1 MKLNK
6 ILFLIL
12 ILFTSIFV
20 SVIFANNEINV
31 TYLDGMLSIKTRIA
45 HYVLNAQQGVLSE
58 VTLTM
63 EDQKLIYRND
73 NDGFYT
79 TLDASPIYPSE
90 ITVNGKEVTEFL
102 NTTQAFAQDVIVSF
116 NYGSFQKNVII
127 PFGPLYEINLEI
139 TGEIPA
145 NLELTFPRV
154 GYVAEDNVKDDGRIM
169 TSYYEKTKSLAIWK
183 LDGQGSSHFKIN
195 GSKEA
200 NTVEVTYHGLHV
212 SGYIGPAKK
221 MTFINR
227 AFPEDNVWISR
238 VVNSYPGASS
248 WYDPIFYLFV
258 GLIDWL
264 RNVTGNYGWAII
276 LFTLI
281 IRTLMYPL
289 FHMQTKSMID
299 RKKLEEDP
307 EYKKIMKIEDKQKK
321 QEALMKFYKEKKVSL
336 AGGCLPMLIQMP
348 FFFLLF
354 AVIRYE
360 SELFIYSPGFLIWQD
375 LSVGG
380 FLQNIPLVLISAVI
394 GFFNSLITTSDSKM
408 ALQGVLMG
416 ALFPFLFIMLPT
428 GLQLYWVTSTLYQF
442 VVTYY
447 AYKKND
453 IRGLSAKE
461 FFSSLKKQS

>member
-6 ILFLIL
+6 IHFSIL
-12 ILFTSIFV
+12 ILLSFFYCSML
-20 SVIFANNEINV
+20 FASNEINV
-31 TYLDGMLSIKTRIA
+31 TYLDGMISIKTRIA

-63 EDQKLIYRND
+63 ENQKLIYRND

-79 TLDASPIYPSE
+79 TLDASPVYPSE
-90 ITVNGKEVTEFL
+90 ITVNGKEVSDFL
-102 NTTQAFAQDVIVSF
+102 NNTQKYGQDVVVSF
-116 NYGSFQKNVII
+116 DYGDFQKNVTVV
-127 PFGPLYEINLEI
+127 FGPLYQIDLAL
-139 TGEIPA
+139 TGEIPDH
-145 NLELTFPRV
+145 LKVTFPRV
-154 GYVAEDNVKDDGRIM
+154 GYVAQDNVKDDGKLM
-169 TSYYEKTKSLAIWK
+169 TSYYEKTKALAIWK
-183 LDGQGSSHFKIN
+183 LSSQGSSHFKID
-195 GSKEA
+195 GSEEA
-200 NTVEVTYHGLHV
+200 NTVEVSYHGLQV
-212 SGYIGPAKK
+212 SGYMGPAKK

-227 AFPEDNVWISR
+227 AFPQENVWISR

-264 RNVTGNYGWAII
+264 KSVTGNYGWAII

-281 IRTLMYPL
+281 IRTLLYPL
-289 FHMQTKSMID
+289 FHLQTKSMID
-299 RKKLEEDP
+299 RKKLEDDP

-321 QEALMKFYKEKKVSL
+321 QVALMKFYKEKKVSL

-380 FLQNIPLVLISAVI
+380 FIQNIPLVLISAVI

-408 ALQGVLMG
+408 AMQGVLMG

-447 AYKKND
+447 TYKKND
-453 IRGLSAKE
+453 IHGLSAKE
-461 FFSSLKKQS
+461 FFSSIKKR

>member
-6 ILFLIL
+6 VPFLIL
-12 ILFTSIFV
+12 ILLSFILCTS
-20 SVIFANNEINV
+20 IFANNEIDV
-31 TYLDGMLSIKTRIA
+31 TYLDGMLSVKSRIA
-45 HYVLNAQQGVLSE
+45 HYVFDAQQGVLNE

-63 EDQKLIYRND
+63 ENQKLIYRND

-79 TLDASPIYPSE
+79 TLDASPVYPSQ
-90 ITVNGKEVTEFL
+90 ITVNGKEVTDFQNKTEEF
-102 NTTQAFAQDVIVSF
+102 NQDVVVTF
-116 NYGSFQKNVII
+116 NYGSFQKNITIV
-127 PFGPLYEINLEI
+127 FGPLYQINLDVN
-139 TGEIPA
+139 GEIPQ
-145 NLELTFPRV
+145 NLKVTFPRV
-154 GYVAEDNVKDDGRIM
+154 GFVSEDDVKDDGTIM
-169 TSYYEKTKSLAIWK
+169 TNYYEKTKALAIWK
-183 LDGQGSSHFKIN
+183 LAGQGSSFFKID
-195 GSKEA
+195 GSDEA
-200 NTVEVTYHGLHV
+200 NTVTVTYNGLKV
-212 SGYIGPAKK
+212 FGYLGPAKK

-227 AFPEDNVWISR
+227 AFPEENVWISR

-264 RNVTGNYGWAII
+264 KSVTGNYGWAII

-289 FHMQTKSMID
+289 FHLQTKSMID
-299 RKKLEEDP
+299 RKKLEDDP
-307 EYKKIMKIEDKQKK
+307 EYQKIMKIEDKQKK
-321 QEALMKFYKEKKVSL
+321 QETLMKFYKEKKVSL

-408 ALQGVLMG
+408 AMQGVLMG

-453 IRGLSAKE
+453 IHGLSAKE
-461 FFSSLKKQS
+461 FFSSLKKR

>member
-1 MKLNK
+1 MKLNRIAFLMI
-6 ILFLIL
+6 ILL
-12 ILFTSIFV
+12 SGMFV
-20 SVIFANNEINV
+20 TVAFGNNEINV
-31 TYLDGMLSIKTRIA
+31 TYLDGMLSVKTRIA
-45 HYVLNAQQGVLSE
+45 HYIFNAQEGILSE

-63 EDQKLIYRND
+63 DTQQLIYRND

-79 TLDASPIYPSE
+79 TLEASPIVPSQ
-90 ITVNGKEVTEFL
+90 ILVNGTDISEYQNKTRTFD
-102 NTTQAFAQDVIVSF
+102 QDIIVSF
-116 NYGSFQKNVII
+116 DYGTFQKDII
-127 PFGPLYEINLEI
+127 ILFGPLYQINVEIK
-139 TGEIPA
+139 GEIPA
-145 NLELTFPRV
+145 NLEIVFPRV
-154 GYVAEDNVKDDGRIM
+154 GFVSEDRVQEDGAIM
-169 TSYYEKTKSLAIWK
+169 TSYYEKTKALAIWK
-183 LDGQGSSHFKIN
+183 LNAQSSSFFKID
-195 GSKEA
+195 GSKDA
-200 NTVEVTYHGLHV
+200 NKLAVTYHGLSV
-212 SGYIGPAKK
+212 TGYIGPAKK

-227 AFPEDNVWISR
+227 VFTENTVWISR
-238 VVNSYPGASS
+238 IINSYPGASS
-248 WYDPIFYLFV
+248 WYDPLFYLFV

-264 RNVTGNYGWAII
+264 KSITGNYGWAII
-276 LFTLI
+276 LFTII

-360 SELFIYSPGFLIWQD
+360 SELFIYSRGFLIWQD
-375 LSVGG
+375 LAIGG
-380 FLQNIPLVLISAVI
+380 FMENIPLVLISAVI

-416 ALFPFLFIMLPT
+416 AIFPFLFITLPT
-428 GLQLYWVTSTLYQF
+428 GLQLYWVTSTLYQYI
-442 VVTYY
+442 VTFY

-453 IRGLSAKE
+453 IHGLSVKE
-461 FFSSLKKQS
+461 FFTSLKKQ

>member
-6 ILFLIL
+6 IPFLIL
-12 ILFTSIFV
+12 ILLSFLFV

-45 HYVLNAQQGVLSE
+45 HYVFNAQQGVLSE

-63 EDQKLIYRND
+63 ENQKLIYRND

-79 TLDASPIYPSE
+79 TLDASPVYPSQ
-90 ITVNGKEVTEFL
+90 ITVNGKEITDFQ
-102 NTTQAFAQDVIVSF
+102 NKTQKFGQDVVVSF
-116 NYGSFQKNVII
+116 DYGTFQKNVTIV
-127 PFGPLYEINLEI
+127 FGPLYQIDLELSGEIPPNLEI
-139 TGEIPA
+139 
-145 NLELTFPRV
+145 TFPRV
-154 GYVAEDNVKDDGRIM
+154 GLISGDNVKDDGTIM

-183 LDGQGSSHFKIN
+183 LAGQNSSHFKID
-195 GSKEA
+195 GSKDA
-200 NTVEVTYHGLHV
+200 NTVEPSYSGLKV
-212 SGYIGPAKK
+212 FGYMGPAKK

-227 AFPEDNVWISR
+227 AFPEENVWISR

-264 RNVTGNYGWAII
+264 KSVTGNYGWAII

-281 IRTLMYPL
+281 IRTLLYPL

-299 RKKLEEDP
+299 RKKLEGDP

-336 AGGCLPMLIQMP
+336 AGGCLPMLIQLF

-354 AVIRYE
+354 GVIRYE
-360 SELFIYSPGFLIWQD
+360 SELFIYSSGFLIWQD

-408 ALQGVLMG
+408 AMQGVLMG

-442 VVTYY
+442 IVTYY

-453 IRGLSAKE
+453 IHGLSAKE
-461 FFSSLKKQS
+461 FFSSLKKQ

>member
-1 MKLNK
+1 
-6 ILFLIL
+6 
-12 ILFTSIFV
+12 
-20 SVIFANNEINV
+20 
-31 TYLDGMLSIKTRIA
+31 
-45 HYVLNAQQGVLSE
+45 
-58 VTLTM
+58 
-63 EDQKLIYRND
+63 
-73 NDGFYT
+73 
-79 TLDASPIYPSE
+79 
-90 ITVNGKEVTEFL
+90 
-102 NTTQAFAQDVIVSF
+102 
-116 NYGSFQKNVII
+116 
-127 PFGPLYEINLEI
+127 
-139 TGEIPA
+139 
-145 NLELTFPRV
+145 
-154 GYVAEDNVKDDGRIM
+154 
-169 TSYYEKTKSLAIWK
+169 
-183 LDGQGSSHFKIN
+183 
-195 GSKEA
+195 
-200 NTVEVTYHGLHV
+200 
-212 SGYIGPAKK
+212 
-221 MTFINR
+221 
-227 AFPEDNVWISR
+227 
-238 VVNSYPGASS
+238 
-248 WYDPIFYLFV
+248 
-258 GLIDWL
+258 
-264 RNVTGNYGWAII
+264 
-276 LFTLI
+276 
-281 IRTLMYPL
+281 
-289 FHMQTKSMID
+289 MQTKSMID

-447 AYKKND
+447 VYKKND

-461 FFSSLKKQS
+461 FFSSLKKQ

>member
-6 ILFLIL
+6 IPLLIPAL
-12 ILFTSIFV
+12 LMLLFTSV
-20 SVIFANNEINV
+20 LFATNEINV
-31 TYLDGMLSIKTRIA
+31 TYLDGMLSVKTRIA
-45 HYVLNAQQGVLSE
+45 HYVFDAEKGVLNE

-63 EDQKLIYRND
+63 DNQNLIYRND
-73 NDGFYT
+73 NDGFFT
-79 TLDASPIYPSE
+79 TLDSSPVYPSQ
-90 ITVNGKEVTEFL
+90 ITVNGKDITTYQNKTEKIG
-102 NTTQAFAQDVIVSF
+102 QDVIVAF
-116 NYGSFQKNVII
+116 DYGNFQKNVTIV
-127 PFGPLYEINLEI
+127 FGPLYEINLEI
-139 TGEIPA
+139 RGEIPSG
-145 NLELTFPRV
+145 LEVRFPRV
-154 GYVAEDNVKDDGRIM
+154 GFVSEDNIKDDGTIL
-169 TSYYEKTKSLAIWK
+169 TNYYEKTKALAIWK
-183 LDGQGSSHFKIN
+183 LNSQGSSHFKID
-195 GSKEA
+195 GSKDA
-200 NTVEVTYHGLHV
+200 NKIEVTYSGLNV
-212 SGYIGPAKK
+212 SGYMGPAKK

-227 AFPEDNVWISR
+227 AFPEENVWISR
-238 VVNSYPGASS
+238 IVNSYPGASS

-264 RNVTGNYGWAII
+264 KYVTGNYGWAII

-281 IRTLMYPL
+281 IRTLLYPL
-289 FHMQTKSMID
+289 FHLQTKSMID
-299 RKKLEEDP
+299 RKKLEGDP

-375 LSVGG
+375 LSIGG

-442 VVTYY
+442 VFTFYT
-447 AYKKND
+447 YKKND
-453 IRGLSAKE
+453 IHGLSAKE
-461 FFSSLKKQS
+461 FFSSLKK

>member
-1 MKLNK
+1 M
-6 ILFLIL
+6 LIL
-12 ILFTSIFV
+12 LSFILCSM
-20 SVIFANNEINV
+20 IFANNEIDV
-31 TYLDGMLSIKTRIA
+31 TYLDGMLSVKTRIA
-45 HYVLNAQQGVLSE
+45 HYIFNAQQGVLSE
-58 VTLTM
+58 VTLTV
-63 EDQKLIYRND
+63 ENQNLIYRND

-79 TLDASPIYPSE
+79 TLDASPVYPSQ
-90 ITVNGKEVTEFL
+90 ITVNGKEVTDFQNKTQEFD
-102 NTTQAFAQDVIVSF
+102 QDVVVSF
-116 NYGSFQKNVII
+116 DYGDFQKNITII
-127 PFGPLYEINLEI
+127 FGPLYQINLEVS
-139 TGEIPA
+139 GEIPQ
-145 NLELTFPRV
+145 NLKVTFPRV
-154 GYVAEDNVKDDGRIM
+154 GFVSEDDVKDDGTIM
-169 TSYYEKTKSLAIWK
+169 TNYYEKTKALAIWK
-183 LDGQGSSHFKIN
+183 LAAQGSSFFKID

-200 NTVEVTYHGLHV
+200 NTITVTYRGLKV
-212 SGYIGPAKK
+212 FGYLGPAKK

-227 AFPEDNVWISR
+227 AFPEENVWISR

-264 RNVTGNYGWAII
+264 KTVTGNYGWAII

-299 RKKLEEDP
+299 RKKLEDDP

-360 SELFIYSPGFLIWQD
+360 SELFIYSTGFLIWQD
-375 LSVGG
+375 LSIGG

-408 ALQGVLMG
+408 AMQGVLMG

-453 IRGLSAKE
+453 IHGLSAKE
-461 FFSSLKKQS
+461 FFSSLKKR